1 MEILHYIKEQ
11 TILFNQYALDQLK
24 HPSFKNAYYCVI
36 MAYAI
41 TLFFEVILP
50 KQRKHG
56 TIFRKNFLQDT
67 FYVVFNDLLIY
78 VIGFYGLCAATEL
91 IFNKGLG
98 AIGIHSIKVADITGW
113 NPIVQVLVMFVLQ
126 DFMEYVAHVILHR
139 VDFLWEFHKIHHAQD
154 ELSAPSTRHF
164 HWLEMIVFKPLIY
177 FPFAMIGYSIIDYFL
192 FQITVQN
199 IWGFFT
205 HMNIK
210 VKWGFLNYIVNTP
223 ETHAWHHA
231 KNLPNKYGVN
241 FASILVVWD
250 LLFKQFY
257 NPPGKVPILGVSDQK
272 NMPKTFLGQQL
283 YPFKQIINKIKSKG

>member
-1 MEILHYIKEQ
+1 MEIFEYIKDQ
-11 TILFNQYALDQLK
+11 TVLFANYSFDQLK

-36 MAYAI
+36 GAYLI
-41 TLFFEVILP
+41 TVILEIMLP

-56 TIFRKNFLQDT
+56 TILRKNFLLDT

-78 VIGFYGLCAATEL
+78 IIGFYGLCAVTEL
-91 IFNKGLG
+91 ILNKGLG
-98 AIGIHSIKVADITGW
+98 AIGIHSIKVTDITHW
-113 NPIVQVLVMFVLQ
+113 NPIVQVLIMFVLQ

-139 VDFLWEFHKIHHAQD
+139 VNFLWEFHKIHHAQE

-164 HWLEMIVFKPLIY
+164 HWVEMIIFKPLIY
-177 FPFAMIGYSIIDYFL
+177 FPFAMIGYSIIDYFI

-231 KNLPNKYGVN
+231 KNIPNKYGVN
-241 FASILVVWD
+241 FASILVIWD

-257 NPPGKVPILGVSDQK
+257 NPPNKTPILGVSDQK
-272 NMPKTFLGQQL
+272 SMPTSFIGQQL
-283 YPFKQIINKIKSKG
+283 YPFKKLFRF